1 MAAWTQTFKLVF
13 MNNLKG
19 KSSLVSSNQLLIRFP
34 NDGSSFLMSFP
45 RLKRGHL
52 HLDCGLSK
60 RWNLKLS
67 VAYGGGMG
75 SPQLGFAPSI
85 RILESTGLAQWE
97 PCMVTQRS
105 PSLML
110 TWSLFM
116 ERSLP
121 RGSGYMAAI
130 RIAPLSAI
138 GIYSSIEPCHLTSDP
153 RVWVLNQVAGKVFA
167 TFWAW
172 KY

>member
-1 MAAWTQTFKLVF
+1 
-13 MNNLKG
+13 
-19 KSSLVSSNQLLIRFP
+19 
-34 NDGSSFLMSFP
+34 
-45 RLKRGHL
+45 
-52 HLDCGLSK
+52 
-60 RWNLKLS
+60 
-67 VAYGGGMG
+67 MG

-85 RILESTGLAQWE
+85 RILESTELAQWE

-138 GIYSSIEPCHLTSDP
+138 GIYSSIEPCNLTSDP
-153 RVWVLNQVAGKVFA
+153 RV
-167 TFWAW
+167 
-172 KY
+172 